1 MRAAFI
7 YRSFLDLSRR
17 VSLSFSAALYL
28 CAIYLPPRS
37 GTSVG
42 LGHIILREEP
52 LSILRGRA
60 RQHSGFQADS
70 RYYSRTEGRRE
81 RTEGGHASLFASRVM
96 PQESINKFFA
106 LRKPRYSAGTSSCGG
121 IRYVRVHLM
130 RHRGR
135 DEREYGIIR
144 GMSGTHTA
152 QRERERERE
161 RESNIWKKDERCD
174 NTRAH

>member
-1 MRAAFI
+1 MEHYDLSIKPMISRHGVRAAFI
-7 YRSFLDLSRR
+7 YRSFLDLSHR

-70 RYYSRTEGRRE
+70 RYYSRTEGGKGEERRGTRE
-81 RTEGGHASLFASRVM
+81 PLRVACHA
-96 PQESINKFFA
+96 
-106 LRKPRYSAGTSSCGG
+106 AG
-121 IRYVRVHLM
+121 I
-130 RHRGR
+130 
-135 DEREYGIIR
+135 D
-144 GMSGTHTA
+144 
-152 QRERERERE
+152 
-161 RESNIWKKDERCD
+161 K
-174 NTRAH
+174 